1 MYKICRFIGTNLFFR
16 RTGITSLSDLFKGT
30 VSVDHIKG
38 AIFISI
44 FSFKFSLSFTVRDRI
59 NRIDGWCLGWVKFIG
74 LGSEIYLVCLRLT
87 R

>member
-1 MYKICRFIGTNLFFR
+1 MYKICRFLGTNLFR
-16 RTGITSLSDLFKGT
+16 EPNYIADLFKGT
-30 VSVDHIKG
+30 GSVDHIKG

-74 LGSEIYLVCLRLT
+74 QGGGIYLVSRRLT